1 MFIQQ
6 NQKISFQPH
15 FGIFSFFLLDSQLHD
30 YLLFSLFS
38 SINNYSSKEEWEKIL
53 FPGIFFFGEE
63 KKWKWNEGKSLLI
76 IIRVNF
82 SLIISVR
89 YKNNNLSKDFNLNY
103 SRSIIIPFLHT
114 NSALETVSFWE
125 KEFPISYFSIIFLLK
140 WIVLIKGHCW
150 GNVELVST

>member
-103 SRSIIIPFLHT
+103 SRSIIIPFFTFKFSAWNCQFLRKRISNFIFFHNFPFEV
-114 NSALETVSFWE
+114 NSTD
-125 KEFPISYFSIIFLLK
+125 KGPLLR
-140 WIVLIKGHCW
+140 
-150 GNVELVST
+150 